1 MWLFPKALLI
11 SSLLLTVAGAQQT
24 AARFTELEH
33 LDADAVKLSKTGE
46 TVTFLATWIAPELK
60 SMRRVVSGK
69 GAYIRTDDG
78 QVITKYPEKMVLRI
92 SVGERTKVDGTT
104 PIEFD
109 SPYNADQLAKN
120 LHFRLRVYNGLD
132 YRVVEPTSAKMIG
145 VPAELPYNQ
154 RIYLVEFP
162 LKNVAVEERLMIEAL
177 DPNDTRVTR
186 FTVSML

>member
-46 TVTFLATWIAPELK
+46 TVTFLVTWIAPELK